1 MASFRS
7 FSIAA
12 LALLAAVPAH
22 ALFKVVG
29 PDGKVTYTDRPP
41 AANQGKVSG
50 LTQSGAPAPDV
61 TLPPELR
68 QVTARWP
75 VTLYTA
81 PDCTPCDDARRL
93 LRTRGVPHTEKTV
106 MGDED
111 RAAWARI
118 VGGPEAPGLTI
129 GAQSLR
135 GLQPER
141 WHEYLDAAGYPR
153 SSKLPPT
160 YQFAAPL
167 PLVPGSTDQAK
178 AAAPSPRPAAP
189 ATGSGEPGAPPG
201 FRF

>member
-1 MASFRS
+1 MTLFRHV
-7 FSIAA
+7 SIAA
-12 LALLAAVPAH
+12 LAVLAAVPAH

-29 PDGKVTYTDRPP
+29 PDGRVTYTDRPP
-41 AANQGKVSG
+41 PAGQGRISG
-50 LTQSGAPAPDV
+50 FTSSGAPAPDV

-68 QVTARWP
+68 QASARWP

-81 PDCTPCDDARRL
+81 PDCAPCDDARRL

-111 RAAWARI
+111 RAAWTRI

-129 GAQSLR
+129 GAQVMR
-135 GLQPER
+135 GLQAER

-153 SSKLPPT
+153 NSQLPPT
-160 YQFAAPL
+160 YQFSAPL
-167 PLVPGSTDQAK
+167 PLVPRVTEQA
-178 AAAPSPRPAAP
+178 RAAP
-189 ATGSGEPGAPPG
+189 AARPAPPADSDEPSATPR